1 MKKCKKLIAAAS
13 AMMLTLCCIPFTAG
27 AADVSPPVPE
37 AVSAEARIVY
47 ERFDSVEDAGLYVRE
62 NLKKH
67 TEELHILLSSKANS
81 TDILNDV
88 LGVAFAETGRGDEGD
103 YLRLSIEGYGSYVG
117 HVLRDQVLDIVFY
130 YNSTLEEEAAF
141 VEKETEL
148 LASLDLEDKD
158 DYEKISAV
166 YDYLIK
172 NVDYSD
178 DYERREVYTAYGAI
192 VEKDAVCQGYIQ
204 AMYRILTELGIS
216 CRAVMGEGNGGDHVW
231 AIAAIDDVYYLLDP
245 TWDSEFDGRLKIF
258 FLKGSKD
265 FDEYSAP
272 VVHIAGTGDER
283 NTAFVPD
290 CTSES
295 FTSAYPVS
303 EYAFDANA
311 YYNSLIKGDLNFD
324 GCIDIFDLISAK
336 KMLLKESAP
345 ANARAA
351 ADVNGDNEVNIS
363 DAVMIQRFIEGSITS
378 FADAS

>member
-117 HVLRDQVLDIVFY
+117 HVLHDQVLDIVFY

-245 TWDSEFDGRLKIF
+245 TWDSEFDGRFKIF